1 MILQLD
7 LLMLRKECDMANII
21 RVSKNFALSEMTK
34 SATAERLG
42 VDNSPST
49 IHLVN
54 LTHLAIHILQPVR
67 DQFGVITINSGYR
80 SPALNAKVGGSKTSQ
95 HCNGQAADFESFS
108 TPNPDLAK
116 WIANNL
122 EFDQLILEFYD
133 GVNPNSGWVHCSYN
147 LMGNRKKILTA
158 LKTGGKVVYRNG
170 FVSK

>member
-1 MILQLD
+1 
-7 LLMLRKECDMANII
+7 MAETI
-21 RVSKNFALSEMTK
+21 RLSKNFALSEMVK
-34 SATAERLG
+34 SATAERLN
-42 VDNSPST
+42 VDNSPSD

-95 HCNGQAADFESFS
+95 HCNGQAADFECFS

-147 LMGNRKKILTA
+147 LMGNRRKILTA
-158 LKTGGKVVYRNG
+158 LKTKNGVVYKNG

>member
-1 MILQLD
+1 MV
-7 LLMLRKECDMANII
+7 ETI
-21 RVSKNFALSEMTK
+21 RVSKNFALSEMVK
-34 SATAERLG
+34 SATAERLN
-42 VDNSPST
+42 VDNSPSD

-67 DQFGVITINSGYR
+67 DEFGVITINSGYR

-122 EFDQLILEFYD
+122 VFDQLILEFYD

-147 LMGNRKKILTA
+147 LMGNRKKIMTA
-158 LKTGGKVVYRNG
+158 LKTGGKVVYKNG

>member
-1 MILQLD
+1 
-7 LLMLRKECDMANII
+7 MAETI
-21 RVSKNFALSEMTK
+21 RLSKNFALSEMVK
-34 SATAERLG
+34 SATAERLN
-42 VDNSPST
+42 VDNSPSD

-54 LTHLAIHILQPVR
+54 LTHLAIRILQPVR
-67 DQFGVITINSGYR
+67 DEFGVITINSGYR

-95 HCNGQAADFESFS
+95 HSNGQAADFESFS

-133 GVNPNSGWVHCSYN
+133 GINPNSGWVHCSYN

-158 LKTGGKVVYRNG
+158 LKTGGKVVYKNG

>member
-1 MILQLD
+1 MP
-7 LLMLRKECDMANII
+7 ETI
-21 RVSKNFALSEMTK
+21 RVSKNFALSEMVK
-34 SATAERLG
+34 SATAERLN
-42 VDNSPST
+42 VDNSPSD

-95 HCNGQAADFESFS
+95 HCNGQSADFESFS

-147 LMGNRKKILTA
+147 LMGNRKKIMTA
-158 LKTGGKVVYRNG
+158 LKTGGKVVYKNG

>member
-1 MILQLD
+1 
-7 LLMLRKECDMANII
+7 MAETI
-21 RVSKNFALSEMTK
+21 RLSKNFALSEMVK
-34 SATAERLG
+34 SATAERLN
-42 VDNSPST
+42 VDNSPSD
-49 IHLVN
+49 IPLVN
-54 LTHLAIHILQPVR
+54 LTHLAIRILQPVR
-67 DQFGVITINSGYR
+67 DEFGVITINSGYR

-158 LKTGGKVVYRNG
+158 LKTGGKVVYKNG

>member
-1 MILQLD
+1 
-7 LLMLRKECDMANII
+7 MAETI
-21 RVSKNFALSEMTK
+21 RLSKNFALSEMVK

-42 VDNSPST
+42 VDNSPSD

-80 SPALNAKVGGSKTSQ
+80 SPSLNANVCGSKTSQ

-158 LKTGGKVVYRNG
+158 LKTGGKVVYKNG

>member
-1 MILQLD
+1 MP
-7 LLMLRKECDMANII
+7 ETI
-21 RVSKNFALSEMTK
+21 RVSKNFALSEMVK
-34 SATAERLG
+34 SATAERLN
-42 VDNSPST
+42 VDNSPSD

-122 EFDQLILEFYD
+122 VFDQLILEFYD

>member
-1 MILQLD
+1 MS
-7 LLMLRKECDMANII
+7 ETI
-21 RVSKNFALSEMTK
+21 RVSKNFALSEMVK
-34 SATAERLG
+34 SATAERLN
-42 VDNSPST
+42 VDNSPSD

-54 LTHLAIHILQPVR
+54 LTHLAIRILQPVR

-122 EFDQLILEFYD
+122 DFDQLILEFYD
-133 GVNPNSGWVHCSYN
+133 GVNPNSGWIHCSYN
-147 LMGNRKKILTA
+147 LMGNRKKIMTA
-158 LKTGGKVVYRNG
+158 LKTKSGVQYKSG

>member
-1 MILQLD
+1 MP
-7 LLMLRKECDMANII
+7 ETI
-21 RVSKNFALSEMTK
+21 RVSKNFALSEMVK
-34 SATAERLG
+34 SATAERLN
-42 VDNSPST
+42 VDNSPSD

-67 DQFGVITINSGYR
+67 DEFGVITINSGYR

-122 EFDQLILEFYD
+122 VFDQLILEFYD

-158 LKTGGKVVYRNG
+158 LKTGGKVVYKNG

>member
-1 MILQLD
+1 
-7 LLMLRKECDMANII
+7 MADII
-21 RVSKNFALSEMTK
+21 RVSKNFALSEMVK
-34 SATAERLG
+34 SATAERLR
-42 VDNSPST
+42 VDNSPSS

-80 SPALNAKVGGSKTSQ
+80 SPTLNAKVGGSKTSQ

-116 WIANNL
+116 WISKNL

-133 GVNPNSGWVHCSYN
+133 GKDPNSGWIHCSYN
-147 LMGNRKKILTA
+147 LMGSRKKIMTA
-158 LKTGGKVVYRNG
+158 LKTKSGVQYRSG
-170 FVSK
+170 FVSR

>member
-1 MILQLD
+1 
-7 LLMLRKECDMANII
+7 MAETI
-21 RVSKNFALSEMTK
+21 RLSKNFALSEMVK
-34 SATAERLG
+34 SATAERLN
-42 VDNSPST
+42 VDNSPSD

-54 LTHLAIHILQPVR
+54 LTHLAIRILQPVR
-67 DQFGVITINSGYR
+67 DEFGVITINSGYR

-133 GVNPNSGWVHCSYN
+133 GVNSNSGWVHCSYN

-158 LKTGGKVVYRNG
+158 LKTGGKVVYKNG

>member
-1 MILQLD
+1 
-7 LLMLRKECDMANII
+7 MAETI
-21 RVSKNFALSEMTK
+21 RLSKNFALSEMVK
-34 SATAERLG
+34 SATAERLN
-42 VDNSPST
+42 VDNSPSD

-54 LTHLAIHILQPVR
+54 LTHLAIRILQPVR

-133 GVNPNSGWVHCSYN
+133 GVNPNSGWIHCSYN
-147 LMGNRKKILTA
+147 LMGNRKKIMTA
-158 LKTGGKVVYRNG
+158 LKTKSGVQYKNG

>member
-1 MILQLD
+1 
-7 LLMLRKECDMANII
+7 MAETI
-21 RVSKNFALSEMTK
+21 RLSKNFALSEMVK

-42 VDNSPST
+42 VDNSPSD

-67 DQFGVITINSGYR
+67 DEFGVITINSGYR

-147 LMGNRKKILTA
+147 LMGNRRKILTA
-158 LKTGGKVVYRNG
+158 LKTKSGVVYKNG

>member
-1 MILQLD
+1 MP
-7 LLMLRKECDMANII
+7 ETI
-21 RVSKNFALSEMTK
+21 RVSKNFALSEMVK
-34 SATAERLG
+34 SATAERLN
-42 VDNSPST
+42 VDNSPSD

-67 DQFGVITINSGYR
+67 DEFGVITINSGYR

-133 GVNPNSGWVHCSYN
+133 GKDPNSGWVHCSYN

-158 LKTGGKVVYRNG
+158 LKTGGKVVYKNG

>member
-1 MILQLD
+1 
-7 LLMLRKECDMANII
+7 MAETI
-21 RVSKNFALSEMTK
+21 RLSKNFALSEMVK
-34 SATAERLG
+34 SATAERLN
-42 VDNSPST
+42 VDNSPSD

-54 LTHLAIHILQPVR
+54 LTHLAIRILQPVR
-67 DQFGVITINSGYR
+67 DEFGVITINSGYR

-147 LMGNRKKILTA
+147 LMGNRKKIMTA
-158 LKTGGKVVYRNG
+158 LKTKSGVQYKNG